1 MPIEILIVDD
11 ERAIRDMVGF
21 ALSRAGFGYAL
32 AATAAEARSLIEQ
45 GRFDLLLLD
54 WMLPDVSGIDFARRL
69 REDPRTASLPIIMLT
84 ARGEEDDK
92 VRGLDVGADDYVTKP
107 FSSKELVARIR
118 AVLKRT
124 GGQTIDVIEVG
135 GLVLNT
141 VSHRVHARGN
151 EIQLSLVEFQLL
163 RTFMSHPDRVFSR
176 TQLLDLVW
184 PRDVNVG
191 ERTVDVHV
199 SSLRRALEPF
209 GGERRIETVRGAGY
223 RFSPHD

>member
-1 MPIEILIVDD
+1 MPGKILIVDD
-11 ERAIRDMVGF
+11 ESAIRYMIGYT
-21 ALSRAGFGYAL
+21 LSRAGLDYAL
-32 AATAAEARSLIEQ
+32 AATVVEARCLVEQ
-45 GRFDLLLLD
+45 TRFDLILLD
-54 WMLPDVSGIDFARRL
+54 WMLPDVSGIDFARQIR
-69 REDPRTASLPIIMLT
+69 RDPRTASLAIIMLT
-84 ARGEEDDK
+84 ARSEEDDK
-92 VRGLDVGADDYVTKP
+92 VLGLDVGADDYITKP

-118 AVLKRT
+118 AVLKRA
-124 GGQTIDVIEVG
+124 GGEIIDVIEAG
-135 GLVLNT
+135 GLVLNA

-151 EIQLSLVEFQLL
+151 EIELSLVEFELL

-184 PRDVNVG
+184 PRDVTVG

-209 GGERRIETVRGAGY
+209 GGARRIQTVRGAGY